1 MGQGDRAADSPWT
14 AAEAGMGYALDPTWH
29 GQGFGTEIVGALLS
43 LTFDDVGLHRVTAG
57 CFAGDIGSCRVME
70 KWGMRREQHGVQ
82 DSWHAEHGWVD
93 GYTYALLRSE
103 WEGSDAQSVSA
114 GWGGATSGTGMGQA
128 GWAHGIP
135 TEGAGT
141 TGTERL

>member
-1 MGQGDRAADSPWT
+1 MLSTTVDPASYRAAWLTDVDDPPDHSGGVLVDGAVIGTATLHVRDAMGQGDKAADSPWT

-29 GQGFGTEIVGALLS
+29 GQGFGTAIVGASLS

-57 CFAGDIGSCRVME
+57 CFAGNIGSWRVME

-93 GYTYALLRSE
+93 GYT
-103 WEGSDAQSVSA
+103 
-114 GWGGATSGTGMGQA
+114 
-128 GWAHGIP
+128 
-135 TEGAGT
+135 
-141 TGTERL
+141 

>member
-1 MGQGDRAADSPWT
+1 
-14 AAEAGMGYALDPTWH
+14 MGYALDPTWH

-82 DSWHAEHGWVD
+82 DSWHAEHSWVD
-93 GYTYALLRSE
+93 GYT
-103 WEGSDAQSVSA
+103 
-114 GWGGATSGTGMGQA
+114 
-128 GWAHGIP
+128 
-135 TEGAGT
+135 
-141 TGTERL
+141 